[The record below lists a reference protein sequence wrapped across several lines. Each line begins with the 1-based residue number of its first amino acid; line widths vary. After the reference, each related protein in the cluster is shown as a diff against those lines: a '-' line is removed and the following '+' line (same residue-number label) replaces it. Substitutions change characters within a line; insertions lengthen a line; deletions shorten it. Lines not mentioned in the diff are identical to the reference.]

1 MANFVELSQFGV
13 SQRNLGCFWTCEAS
27 VFDIKNW
34 PILFFAYEQ
43 IFLRYIHAYKCIYE
57 DLQVAFQGP
66 DALRVM
72 IKVLEILWKQVYF
85 SLRLIEIIIFYL
97 KLFFNVQVSALT
109 NLN

>member
-72 IKVLEILWKQVYF
+72 IKVLEILWSKF
-85 SLRLIEIIIFYL
+85 IFHWDLL
-97 KLFFNVQVSALT
+97 KLLFFI
-109 NLN
+109 